1 MTNREAIAAIL
12 EREGYPKADGQVKA
26 YSDRPERYAHNLDR
40 RALRE
45 GALYQLTGH
54 QLAYKWHN
62 PKAHVDCGTQIS
74 ADGKLLGQ
82 FSGYTAGKPV
92 AIPNAPRPTPDQA
105 PAAAPLVT
113 VTDDPHIERTPQQLE
128 AHRVKV
134 TEWAAEWVELPRHTR
149 KDWELEYKVN
159 PQPLEVAPDP
169 APLGPKSR
177 RFAALPE
184 AKKAAVSQLFALA
197 RQAAEVAA
205 PPPKAAQPAPALLPQ
220 DKAARGAVKL
230 AIARLHASSV
240 PSAAELLN
248 LARVYWNVS
257 LSSYRTDAQSKAL
270 QAKTQAI
277 YRALEKRADCPAWL
291 KA

>member
-82 FSGYTAGKPV
+82 FSGYAAAKP
-92 AIPNAPRPTPDQA
+92 T
-105 PAAAPLVT
+105 AAPLVT
-113 VTDDPHIERTPQQLE
+113 VTDDPHVERTPQQLE

-134 TEWAAEWVELPRHTR
+134 TEWAANWVELPRHTR
-149 KDWELEYKVN
+149 KDWELEFKVN
-159 PQPLEVAPDP
+159 PQPLGVAPDP

-205 PPPKAAQPAPALLPQ
+205 PPPKAAQPAPALSPQ

-277 YRALEKRADCPAWL
+277 YRALERRADCPAWL
-291 KA
+291 KV